1 MTTQAGP
8 SERGTGYGN
17 AGVPATGHGGPPPS
31 PGAPDPDTRPGPDT
45 PAGPDAPND
54 SRTPH
59 DGEARYD
66 GDELPTVPPSAS
78 RGRAGLRWAT
88 PERLLGRD
96 RGGPGVTGAGTGDA
110 PRPSWPAGGL
120 LQPGQR
126 LAVPPRRLSTRSLS
140 AFPNG
145 RPPAQGRPARP
156 AGDEAARRG
165 VVTTSPVEGLT
176 WSPTE
181 PVTLVQDEPAPDE
194 ASGAPARARP
204 GRGVWVLA
212 LIVLVLVVT
221 TVAVVVRVSSLRAG
235 RTVSTTTPPAG
246 GAPQVFFEG
255 LLASTAGAQRRAA
268 TALSTACRVAAPGVG
283 PRQSGAT
290 QLSNAEATD
299 RSVLVSLGA
308 RRGFLAALPGG
319 AALAADLGQ
328 LAGESAQAD
337 ADYRAWLLDL
347 EATGCYG
354 APTNDIHYLEASQAS
369 LAASAAQ
376 RHLADGWAPLA
387 RRAGLPVW
395 PSART

>member
-1 MTTQAGP
+1 
-8 SERGTGYGN
+8 
-17 AGVPATGHGGPPPS
+17 
-31 PGAPDPDTRPGPDT
+31 
-45 PAGPDAPND
+45 
-54 SRTPH
+54 
-59 DGEARYD
+59 
-66 GDELPTVPPSAS
+66 
-78 RGRAGLRWAT
+78 
-88 PERLLGRD
+88 
-96 RGGPGVTGAGTGDA
+96 
-110 PRPSWPAGGL
+110 L

-126 LAVPPRRLSTRSLS
+126 LAVPPRRFSTRSLS

-145 RPPAQGRPARP
+145 RPPAPGRPARS
-156 AGDEAARRG
+156 AGDVPARLG
-165 VVTTSPVEGLT
+165 VVTTTPIEGLT
-176 WSPTE
+176 WSRTEPVE

-194 ASGAPARARP
+194 TSGAPARARP

-212 LIVLVLVVT
+212 LIVLVLVVA

-246 GAPQVFFEG
+246 GSPQVVFEG

-290 QLSNAEATD
+290 QLSKAEATD

-308 RRGFLAALPGG
+308 RRGSLAALPGG
-319 AALAADLGQ
+319 AALADDLGQ
-328 LAGESAQAD
+328 VAGESAQAD

-354 APTNDIHYLEASQAS
+354 APTNDIHYREASQVS
-369 LAASAAQ
+369 LAASAAE

-387 RRAGLPVW
+387 RRAGLPAW